1 MIPVYESLPSEPFRL
16 DKTGMSYYDDFLDPK
31 ELAYLQKNK
40 NRTGKIVYMTPEEYY
55 KECSRPEVLNSTP
68 ESLKQQR
75 SRDNDSLEYHKD
87 LLENGEKLNLC
98 FINYTNGGQE
108 GLHRMMVVGDLYGW
122 NKKFPVLVVT
132 VYDQDRENREQIIR
146 DLRKFENYYMDEIC
160 EDALW
165 QNYHIEDIS
174 DTDGWKKEYCKFL
187 SDLAYEKTEDKIQ
200 FDCGF
205 DKSDKDNL
213 YVYVTEYNGSDVSNN
228 SQWKN
233 FYISNICSSSESA
246 PLSAMSG
253 TIDYDDLEDLGD
265 MDILDYF
272 FKKY

>member
-16 DKTGMSYYDDFLDPK
+16 DKTGMTYYDDFLDPK

-98 FINYTNGGQE
+98 FINYANGGQE

-187 SDLAYEKTEDKIQ
+187 SDLAYEKIEDKIQ